1 MLAYKTG
8 PLPADRQERTL
19 EPEQQEGIALSWPPG
34 HIDPCPSHNRHPAS
48 LSSPNVCQPCK
59 GVSLFSVLLS
69 RPLQMG
75 WRWEMQHCTL
85 LALGLVG
92 PGHCLRLPTFQRMLS
107 LFLHPGAFSGGHGIL
122 EKSINGI
129 LHARVGASSYISSSL
144 SPQLACLALHSRAD
158 RGSFLSSKH
167 MWAAHPIPASLQPLP
182 SWSSLWVLN
191 SLTRRG
197 ARPAPGG
204 NEDKPSHCGA
214 LHDCQT
220 LPPLPRLLQGTSET
234 IEHPGHSLGTPPLLS
249 LSSHQ

>member
-1 MLAYKTG
+1 MA
-8 PLPADRQERTL
+8 PRAHR
-19 EPEQQEGIALSWPPG
+19 
-34 HIDPCPSHNRHPAS
+34 S
-48 LSSPNVCQPCK
+48 LSFSQQAPRKPQLPKRVSALQG
-59 GVSLFSVLLS
+59 GVFLFSVLLS

-75 WRWEMQHCTL
+75 WRWGMQHCTL

-92 PGHCLRLPTFQRMLS
+92 PGHCLRLPTFQRTLS
-107 LFLHPGAFSGGHGIL
+107 LFLHPGAFSGGHGM
-122 EKSINGI
+122 
-129 LHARVGASSYISSSL
+129 HASVGASSYISSSL
-144 SPQLACLALHSRAD
+144 SPQLECLALHPRAD
-158 RGSFLSSKH
+158 RGSFLGSKH

-182 SWSSLWVLN
+182 SWSSLWVLS

-197 ARPAPGG
+197 MGPAPGG

-249 LSSHQ
+249 SFPHQ